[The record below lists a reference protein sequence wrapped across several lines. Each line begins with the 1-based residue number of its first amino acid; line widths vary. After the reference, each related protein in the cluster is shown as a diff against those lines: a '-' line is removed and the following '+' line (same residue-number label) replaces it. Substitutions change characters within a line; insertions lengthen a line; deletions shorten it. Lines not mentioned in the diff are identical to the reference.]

1 MNDRC
6 SIKEPPPGTPALG
19 LDRLVLSIGTSDFV
33 PALRQSMHNVA
44 RVDQCMVVIFR
55 PGQET
60 ENTLALGNMDYR
72 HALGLGNAYADEYHN
87 ADPNKPIIF
96 RDGREGAPVLLRF
109 ADAKKYRR
117 DYMKKFFYD
126 SGICDKFA
134 VAYWQDDFCV
144 YSNFYRLDPS
154 GKLSSDDI
162 GRLTV
167 VGPLVAAAIARHYG
181 EQRAAP
187 AKEVNTAVALER
199 FFSETPPFSMLSS
212 REKEICTGILT
223 GCTSEAIAYDLGIGI
238 NTVLTYRKR
247 AYARLGVVS
256 ANELF
261 ALFIRRGGPQY
272 MPPDRLRSARA
283 N

>member
-1 MNDRC
+1 MNERC
-6 SIKEPPPGTPALG
+6 NSPLPTPALG
-19 LDRLVLSIGTSDFV
+19 LDRLVLSIGTADFT
-33 PALRQSMHNVA
+33 PALRESMQNVA

-55 PGQET
+55 PGGAPET
-60 ENTLALGNMDYR
+60 TLALGNMDQR
-72 HALGLGNAYADEYHN
+72 HAVELGEAYAGEYHS

-96 RDGREGAPVLLRF
+96 RDAREGTPVLLRF
-109 ADAKKYRR
+109 ADARQYRR
-117 DYMKKFFYD
+117 DYMKKFFRD

-134 VAYWQDDFCV
+134 VAYWQDDLCV
-144 YSNFYRLDPS
+144 YSNFYRLNPS
-154 GKLSSDDI
+154 GKLSADDI

-181 EQRAAP
+181 NRHASP
-187 AKEVNTAVALER
+187 SKEVNAAVAINQ
-199 FFSETPPFSMLSS
+199 FFADTPPFSLLSA
-212 REKEICTGILT
+212 REKDICAGILT

-247 AYARLGVVS
+247 AYARLNVVS

-261 ALFIRRGGPQY
+261 TLFIRRGGSQFLPAS
-272 MPPDRLRSARA
+272 RIAGARA